1 MRMKIIQIGNA
12 KSGNFWLYRT
22 LQQILLE
29 GGVEIKSFIK
39 NQPIYNVAK
48 EWKLSFSDQAAVD
61 NLMITPSQYYY
72 RISSILQMPIEKLDD
87 YLAQTTHVW
96 LQSPPCELTTHALSK
111 FEKIIYIARDPR
123 DVAISN
129 SQYAF
134 TPYRSALFPPNT
146 QNPNLYLDKK
156 LAHEIY
162 LWVQHVGGYLKLQSQ
177 FPIHVVFYER
187 FIHSFDEELS
197 DLIDYLGLNLSQG
210 SKERIRNTAAFESM
224 KAKDPQHVRAGKIY
238 QWNTLLTKRQKKR
251 VLHIA
256 KPMLKFLNYPLRL
269 DEKNEKLPLPSL
281 ADNLSRE
288 TCDAAIRY
296 SKRKFKIAKI
306 QTKIIKAFHRR
317 SLAPLF
323 VGRSLEGG

>member
-1 MRMKIIQIGNA
+1 MKLIQIGNA
-12 KSGNFWLYRT
+12 KSGNFWLYRI

-39 NQPIYNVAK
+39 NQPVYDVAK

-96 LQSPPCELTTHALSK
+96 LQSPPCELTAGALSK
-111 FEKIIYIARDPR
+111 FEKIIYIVRDPR

-129 SQYAF
+129 SKYAF
-134 TPYRSALFPPNT
+134 TPYRSALFPPNA

-156 LAHEIY
+156 LEHEIY
-162 LWVQHVGGYLKLQSQ
+162 LWVTHVGGYLKLRSQ

-197 DLIDYLGLNLSQG
+197 HLIDYLGLNLSDSSRKKIQN
-210 SKERIRNTAAFESM
+210 SVSFESM
-224 KAKDPQHVRAGKIY
+224 KAKDPQHVRSGKIY
-238 QWNTLLTKRQKKR
+238 SWGALLTKKQKR
-251 VLHIA
+251 GVLNIA
-256 KPMLKFLNYPLRL
+256 KPMLKFLNYPLHL
-269 DEKNEKLPLPSL
+269 DEKNEKFPLPSL

-288 TCDAAIRY
+288 TLETAIRY
-296 SKRKFKIAKI
+296 SKRKFQISKI
-306 QTKIIKAFHRR
+306 QTKILKVLRR
-317 SLAPLF
+317 GSLPPLF
-323 VGRSLEGG
+323 SGRSPG